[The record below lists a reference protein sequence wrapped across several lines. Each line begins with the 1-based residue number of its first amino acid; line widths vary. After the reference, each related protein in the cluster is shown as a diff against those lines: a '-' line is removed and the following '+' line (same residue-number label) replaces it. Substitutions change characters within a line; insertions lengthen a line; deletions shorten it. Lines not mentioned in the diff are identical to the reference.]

1 MSFTKFLHII
11 SFFSFL
17 NLNFSEAKI
26 VCYNET
32 WNKMVREDYQAW
44 YRGPRSS
51 TQTKFQNNSALAYCE
66 YLSQRSQFSASA
78 EARLEANKLLTLIYE
93 VGAYFGLVEAS
104 AEEALIAKRHL
115 KVIAQNLFQI
125 NQISTTKSP
134 NSSSEV
140 FQVMNTENTENTEV
154 KNKKIFSS
162 PSSEVLQII
171 NTEVK
176 NENRQIIQNPNTSI
190 LTEYIKKENQ
200 VEVKAMTNDLD
211 QNTSYRS
218 LRPEFKT
225 WIKFLA
231 GDTQARTSD
240 YSNIYAVRQ
249 LSSDCLEGNHNY
261 IQLLFPNSRKGV
273 IPTYYL
279 DSNNALNHFANLY
292 QNNAKFRNLYT
303 LNLKLSF
310 FCMMKFYGLATEYS
324 SDSSDPIYQNP
335 PTFTW
340 KLKRV
345 DSSSSKI
352 DKWISDHNC
361 FRLTR
366 ILIALKMAH
375 IDDLATMLYSAL
387 QTYGEE
393 DNLYWENA
401 AENKNYS
408 TTPSFRSYS
417 DPLNKK
423 GESHP

>member
-1 MSFTKFLHII
+1 MFLLLYKVDMSFTKFLHII

-44 YRGPRSS
+44 YQSSPSS

-66 YLSQRSQFSASA
+66 HLSQRSQFSASA

-104 AEEALIAKRHL
+104 AEEALIAEYHL
-115 KVIAQNLFQI
+115 KIIAQNLFQI

-134 NSSSEV
+134 N
-140 FQVMNTENTENTEV
+140 
-154 KNKKIFSS
+154 

-176 NENRQIIQNPNTSI
+176 NENGQIIQNPNTSI

-249 LSSDCLEGNHNY
+249 LSSDCLEHNHNY

-273 IPTYYL
+273 IDTYYL

-393 DNLYWENA
+393 DNLYWKNA

-423 GESHP
+423 DESHP

>member
-44 YRGPRSS
+44 YQSSTSS

-66 YLSQRSQFSASA
+66 HLSQRSQFSASA

-104 AEEALIAKRHL
+104 AEEALIAEYHL
-115 KVIAQNLFQI
+115 KIIAQNLFQI

-134 NSSSEV
+134 N
-140 FQVMNTENTENTEV
+140 
-154 KNKKIFSS
+154 
-162 PSSEVLQII
+162 PSSEILQII

-249 LSSDCLEGNHNY
+249 LSSDCLEHNHNY

-292 QNNAKFRNLYT
+292 QNNATFRNLYT

-310 FCMMKFYGLATEYS
+310 FCMMKFYGCTTEYS

-361 FRLTR
+361 LRLTR

-393 DNLYWENA
+393 DNLYWKNA

-423 GESHP
+423 DESHP

>member
-1 MSFTKFLHII
+1 MFLLLYKVDMSFTKFLHII

-44 YRGPRSS
+44 YQSSPSS

-104 AEEALIAKRHL
+104 AQEALIAKRHL
-115 KVIAQNLFQI
+115 KIIAQNLFQI

-134 NSSSEV
+134 N
-140 FQVMNTENTENTEV
+140 
-154 KNKKIFSS
+154 

-292 QNNAKFRNLYT
+292 QNNATFRNLYT

-324 SDSSDPIYQNP
+324 SDLSDPIYQNP

-352 DKWISDHNC
+352 NKWTGSDHNC
-361 FRLTR
+361 LRLTR

-423 GESHP
+423 DESHP

>member
-1 MSFTKFLHII
+1 MFLLLYKVDMSFTKFLHII

-44 YRGPRSS
+44 YQSSTSS

-66 YLSQRSQFSASA
+66 HLSQRSQFSASA

-104 AEEALIAKRHL
+104 AEEALIAEYHL
-115 KVIAQNLFQI
+115 KIIAQNLFQI

-134 NSSSEV
+134 
-140 FQVMNTENTENTEV
+140 
-154 KNKKIFSS
+154 S

-249 LSSDCLEGNHNY
+249 LSSDCLEHNHNY

-273 IPTYYL
+273 IDTYYL

-310 FCMMKFYGLATEYS
+310 FCMMKFYGCTTEYS

-361 FRLTR
+361 LRLTR

-393 DNLYWENA
+393 DNLYWKNA

-423 GESHP
+423 DESHP